1 MILPVYFLRDLQMR
15 LGKKIAVAC
24 LFSVGMLIVVI
35 EALRLGTGDPGGVE
49 KLDSVYNVLEPAIAV
64 IVACLPIYKSVLHF
78 HGGFS
83 YPRKTKSYRYQ
94 SENSFFPKRR
104 LTARYHREGYELSD
118 KNAAPIPVTLPR
130 HNEDLPYR
138 ETRVGERFS

>member
-78 HGGFS
+78 GDGFKT
-83 YPRKTKSYRYQ
+83 PRKMRSYQY
-94 SENSFFPKRR
+94 NSGSWFFPKRR
-104 LTARYHREGYELSD
+104 LTARYHSEGYQLSD
-118 KNAAPIPVTLPR
+118 KTPPPIPV
-130 HNEDLPYR
+130 
-138 ETRVGERFS
+138 